1 MRCPSYLTKKQDIYY
16 FRQACP
22 RSVKEKIGRRE
33 IVRSL
38 GVREKSA
45 AVRIAR
51 EFKVSVDN
59 LTDYL
64 LVQDCSRIN
73 PVDYLDEQ
81 LRLIR
86 RKYEANGNTTC
97 ALPVSMADSSSV
109 QPANETAQK
118 LQEPPADP
126 KTDIEPLIEKFKAE
140 KMRLKRWTGKT
151 LKEKE
156 GHFDLILSVLKHIQK
171 KKVIHIEEIEKI
183 TVREL
188 KEIMLLLPKNH
199 TKMFPNLSLGQ
210 LLDTCKKVESGDAG
224 GISNNALSKINE
236 KISLNTLRDKYCS
249 TVKDFWSWLNDQS
262 YIDSNVFSIL
272 NFDAPRICNSWETLS
287 KQDLETIFN
296 HEIFSKN
303 QYAYNYQRWIPAVAL
318 FTACRLQEICQ
329 LRVKDVDLSEKNT
342 SLKIEDENDT
352 SLKTASSRR
361 IIPIHPELMI
371 SGFAA
376 FVEEMK
382 RKGERYLFPELKETD
397 GTTNSKRVSK
407 WFNERFRTGCG
418 IGKGKSFHS
427 FRRTFI
433 NEMSRNGASDSE
445 IRTIVGHKPDKNDTL
460 NNHYK
465 DALSTEE
472 KAVLIKKYIR
482 FEGHT
487 FPWR

>member
-1 MRCPSYLTKKQDIYY
+1 MTKKQDIYY

-64 LVQDCSRIN
+64 LVQDEYRIR
-73 PVDYLDEQ
+73 PADYLDEQ
-81 LRLIR
+81 LRIIR
-86 RKYEANGNTTC
+86 RKYEAGGKTACSLT
-97 ALPVSMADSSSV
+97 VSLNDSLKSV
-109 QPANETAQK
+109 CETVQNSQAEAR
-118 LQEPPADP
+118 LLAEP
-126 KTDIEPLIEKFKAE
+126 KTDFEPLVEKFKAE

-156 GHFDLILSVLKHIQK
+156 GHFALLMSVLKHIQRKNILYIEYIDK
-171 KKVIHIEEIEKI
+171 K

-188 KEIMLLLPKNH
+188 KEIMLLLPKNY
-199 TKMFPNLSLGQ
+199 TKMFPSLSFGQ
-210 LLDTCKKVESGDAG
+210 LLDLCKKVESGDTG
-224 GISNNALSKINE
+224 GISSNSLSKINE

-249 TVKDFWSWLNDQS
+249 TVKDFWIWLNNQS
-262 YIDSNVFSIL
+262 YIDSNVFSVL
-272 NFDAPRICNSWETLS
+272 NFDVPRTCTSWETLS
-287 KQDLETIFN
+287 KKDLEAIFN
-296 HEIFSKN
+296 HEIFSEN
-303 QYAYNYQRWIPAVAL
+303 QYAYNYQRWVPAVAL

-329 LRVKDVDLSEKNT
+329 LRVKDVDLSGKNPCI
-342 SLKIEDENDT
+342 KIEDENDT
-352 SLKTASSRR
+352 SLKTASRR
-361 IIPIHPELMI
+361 RTVPIHPELMM

-407 WFNERFRTGCG
+407 WFNERLRKSCC

-445 IRTIVGHKPDKNDTL
+445 TRSIVGHKPDKNDTL

-465 DALSTEE
+465 DELSTEE
-472 KAVLIKKYIR
+472 KAVLIKRCIK
-482 FEGHT
+482 FEGHR
-487 FPWR
+487 FPWS